1 MSAMSLLLES
11 TLQTSIVVV
20 IALTAAALF
29 RRRSAALR
37 HWILASAIVC
47 AALTPALGSIVP
59 SWRVAIGAVSAPH
72 WIERSRPPAE
82 PDREPRAEPGET
94 HASTSVGGSAGPAL
108 PSASHIVA
116 AIWMAGAG
124 TSLLILVA
132 GFGRL
137 AWIASHARRVRH
149 GPWAT
154 AAADVSREYGL
165 RRQAL
170 LLQTMH
176 PGLLVTW
183 GLVQP
188 KVLLPR
194 TASHWSE
201 DRVRIVLFHE
211 LAHIKRRDWLI
222 QMVAEIVRAL
232 HWFNPLV
239 WIVCA
244 RLRQESEHATDDTVL
259 AHGASGSDY
268 AAHLLDLARVL
279 THHRR
284 AWVPAPAIARPSSL
298 ERRVTAMLN
307 DRTNR
312 MPATRSARIATL
324 GVALSLAVALAAA
337 QTAFA
342 TFSGTVFDETNSF
355 VPGATLMLTNPQSRA
370 KYEVVSDRT
379 GHFEFVGLP
388 PGDYQ
393 LETQMMGFA
402 PLRGTLTLSGQ
413 NARRDLVLQVGSL
426 QETITVS
433 GGPTT
438 TDRSSGTVRVS
449 TAIARRPDPTCSNVP
464 AGGMGGN
471 IRAPWKIK
479 DVKPTYPQQLSDANI
494 GGTVVLQARI
504 DTEGRI
510 NSVEV
515 VSPLHPD
522 LDSAAIE
529 AVRQWEFDST
539 ILNCTKVEV
548 PMRVTV
554 NFVARP

>member
-1 MSAMSLLLES
+1 LKS
-11 TLQTSIVVV
+11 SIVVV
-20 IALTAAALF
+20 IALAAAALL
-29 RRRSAALR
+29 RRRSAAVR

-59 SWRVAIGAVSAPH
+59 SWRAAIGGVSAPQ
-72 WIERSRPPAE
+72 WIERSRQPSE
-82 PDREPRAEPGET
+82 PDREPRPAPGGV
-94 HASTSVGGSAGPAL
+94 HAAPSASGSVGSAL
-108 PSASHIVA
+108 PPASHIVA

-124 TSLLILVA
+124 SSLLILVV

-137 AWIASHARRVRH
+137 GWIAAHARRVRQ

-165 RRQAL
+165 RDPVL
-170 LLQTMH
+170 LLQTTH
-176 PGLLVTW
+176 PALLVTW
-183 GLVQP
+183 GLVRP

-194 TASHWSE
+194 TAPHWSE
-201 DRVRIVLFHE
+201 ERIRIVLFHE
-211 LAHIKRRDWLI
+211 LAHIKRRDWVI
-222 QMVAEIVRAL
+222 QMVAEIVRAVY
-232 HWFNPLV
+232 WFNPLV
-239 WIVCA
+239 WIACT

-259 AHGASGSDY
+259 THGASGSDY

-284 AWVPAPAIARPSSL
+284 AWVPAPAIARHSSL
-298 ERRVTAMLN
+298 ERRVRAMLN

-312 MPATRSARIATL
+312 MPATRAARIATVA
-324 GVALSLAVALAAA
+324 VALSLAVALAAA

-342 TFSGTVFDETNSF
+342 AFSGTVFDETNSF
-355 VPGATLMLTNPQSRA
+355 IPGATLILTNPQSQA
-370 KYEVVSDRT
+370 KYEVISDRT

-388 PGDYQ
+388 PGEYQ
-393 LETQMMGFA
+393 LETRMMGFA
-402 PLRGTLTLSGQ
+402 PLRGALTLNGQ

-426 QETITVS
+426 EETITVM
-433 GGPTT
+433 GGPPTA
-438 TDRSSGTVRVS
+438 DRASGSARGS
-449 TAIARRPDPTCSNVP
+449 TAVARRPDPTCSNVP

-504 DTEGRI
+504 DTEGKI
-510 NSVEV
+510 SSVDV
-515 VSPLHPD
+515 VSPAHPD
-522 LDSAAIE
+522 LDAAAIE

-548 PMRVTV
+548 RMRVTA